1 VTSKSSPACFTAFLM
16 VFHHESESGA
26 WLISTYLP
34 AACAAPRLIVIAA
47 AIAKVFST
55 RRLVT
60 RFMVLSPSL
69 WGRVGLAIHRSR
81 SRQVGTEKLCF

>member
-1 VTSKSSPACFTAFLM
+1 M
-16 VFHHESESGA
+16 VFHQESESGA

-60 RFMVLSPSL
+60 RFMVLSPALFGIVSVL
-69 WGRVGLAIHRSR
+69 RSAEVEVEAGRSGRERIVGSM
-81 SRQVGTEKLCF
+81 EN